1 MTKADLK
8 RLKKKLPPR
17 WRKTIHERT
26 GLSYASIDKVAIG
39 KFYNAVII
47 DAMIELADEY
57 QVQMTSQSERIKQIA

>member
-39 KFYNAVII
+39 KFYNSEIV
-47 DAMIELADEY
+47 DAMIELANEY
-57 QVQMTSQSERIKQIA
+57 QVKLSTQSEQIKQIA